1 MVMKKIIFL
10 FTIVIALIMA
20 FIPINLYADEEP
32 EVLFHDF
39 RWKTKM
45 DDFIAKMGNPVHKEV
60 DNGFNSLIYQINDFY
75 GYKGFFVAYFSK
87 NGLEGG
93 AYFFDCG
100 NPDELKKCYIDVQ
113 KELFKKYGFTKKYDE
128 INKEMRIYEST
139 WDFKSGYIHLKVN
152 TKKNDPVTLWISFP
166 TLTKMLDGEN

>member
-1 MVMKKIIFL
+1 MKKIVFL
-10 FTIVIALIMA
+10 FTIFIALIMA
-20 FIPINLYADEEP
+20 VIPITLYADEEP

-45 DDFIAKMGNPVHKEV
+45 DDFIAKMGNPVHREV
-60 DNGFNSLIYQINDFY
+60 ANGFSSFIYKINDFY
-75 GYKGFFVAYFSK
+75 GYKAFMVAYFSK

-93 AYFFDCG
+93 AYYFDTN
-100 NPDELKKCYIDVQ
+100 NPDELMKCYKDVQ
-113 KELFKKYGFTKKYDE
+113 KELFKKYGSTDE
-128 INKEMRIYEST
+128 RNNEMRTYESS

-166 TLTKMLDGEN
+166 PLTKMLDGEN